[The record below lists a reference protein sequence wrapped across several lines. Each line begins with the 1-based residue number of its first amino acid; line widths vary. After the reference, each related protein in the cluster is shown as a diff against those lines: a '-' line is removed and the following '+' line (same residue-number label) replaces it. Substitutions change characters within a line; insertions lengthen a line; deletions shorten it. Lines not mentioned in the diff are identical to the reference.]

1 MSFHHSISCIC
12 ISNGLFQ
19 EEDFS
24 FLNFNVKATEQK
36 TCPILE
42 KEKVVS
48 SKESSES
55 IVLNYLKNYVSDT
68 EKEEKKLNLEN
79 VEKKMEQEKK
89 KKTEEGEKNLD
100 VSKMIA
106 SYDFFERFLMST
118 PGEKFILE
126 NFNWHI
132 FKGLKS
138 YVNFSIHFFFI
149 Q

>member
-1 MSFHHSISCIC
+1 MIILAYHHSIACLC

-24 FLNFNVKATEQK
+24 FLNFNVKITEQK
-36 TCPILE
+36 ISPIQ
-42 KEKVVS
+42 EKVACS
-48 SKESSES
+48 QES

-68 EKEEKKLNLEN
+68 EKEEKKSVEN
-79 VEKKMEQEKK
+79 
-89 KKTEEGEKNLD
+89 KTEEETKKKNKNEESEKTLD

-106 SYDFFERFLMST
+106 SYQFFERFLMST

-126 NFNWHI
+126 NFNWHL

-138 YVNFSIHFFFI
+138 YVTFI
-149 Q
+149 I